1 MLIKCF
7 LHVAAVCQRLLWLKA
22 VGLTLCWR
30 RTLTLTHFAGSLSES
45 GVWVSGENWGET
57 GERVLIENVEAAVG
71 RVCSAFFAGLVVVV
85 RRQQRLIVLM
95 K

>member
-1 MLIKCF
+1 M
-7 LHVAAVCQRLLWLKA
+7 
-22 VGLTLCWR
+22 
-30 RTLTLTHFAGSLSES
+30 
-45 GVWVSGENWGET
+45 SGENWGET
-57 GERVLIENVEAAVG
+57 VERVLIENVEAAVG